1 MAENEATGTPV
12 HRVRASF
19 RATVGRPSL
28 AEWTLGSFH
37 GAGLLVAGLLAGHH
51 TDGLA
56 DLLGGGGDETTLLGA
71 GAYAFLLVTTVFTV
85 RLVVARDDLEP
96 PANGRQAAHTLGRS
110 VLGGAF
116 NAVAFVLPVFGILVG
131 TQVGLDPDGLTSGIF
146 VLGIALPVSVAIGSG
161 IGFVFGVIDLTCVL
175 VVDRSMPAA

>member
-1 MAENEATGTPV
+1 MAENEETGTPV

-37 GAGLLVAGLLAGHH
+37 AAGLLVAGLLAGHA

-96 PANGRQAAHTLGRS
+96 PANGREAAHTLGRS

-116 NAVAFVLPVFGILVG
+116 NAVAFVLPLLGILVG
-131 TQVGLDPDGLTSGIF
+131 TQVGFDPHGLASGLF
-146 VLGIALPVSVAIGSG
+146 VFGIAITIAITIGSG
-161 IGFVFGVIDLTCVL
+161 IGFVFGVLDLGCVL
-175 VVDRSMPAA
+175 VVGRLWPEE